1 MTSCLV
7 PHLTKQ
13 VITWQAAWTCRWLRS
28 QLLDV
33 PNTYTDDDRGKWSGS
48 PTGDWLHESH
58 LPLVAA
64 VTEVFVEE
72 ELLFTAEVLFALELE
87 ILVGPLWPVLPPLLV
102 LSVLDE
108 AITACDDDEDEELE
122 SLPERREMSDK
133 NFVGSWVLGFLT
145 MMMCVFNSRV
155 MVFFDNLFLLIDVFL
170 RSRIGSI
177 TAAATTT

>member
-1 MTSCLV
+1 M
-7 PHLTKQ
+7 
-13 VITWQAAWTCRWLRS
+13 
-28 QLLDV
+28 
-33 PNTYTDDDRGKWSGS
+33 
-48 PTGDWLHESH
+48 
-58 LPLVAA
+58 
-64 VTEVFVEE
+64 FVEE

-133 NFVGSWVLGFLT
+133 DFVGSWVLGFLT